1 MDTLLILR
9 DTLSHAV
16 ILTDAITAHVVKVVD
31 NCQPCVQEAETNRQD
46 VAIVFLIC
54 ATIVVIALIT
64 KCTVLSW
71 KSKGIKAEENQRK
84 FQQENEKIES
94 ERKQAA
100 DDKNRSNLLIDEERK
115 HKYAHEEEERKKNAD
130 LLEKKLQILKELC
143 YAINDGDKQLKA
155 YGDDIKR
162 FFNVINSERGVPYDN
177 DETTSDQ
184 HKDQETSSGQQ
195 QTDTNPNI

>member
-9 DTLSHAV
+9 DTITSHAV
-16 ILTDAITAHVVKVVD
+16 KVID
-31 NCQPCVQEAETNRQD
+31 TCQPYVQEAETNWKD
-46 VAIVFLIC
+46 VIITAIICTAIVIILCYGIFKLYQWQEG
-54 ATIVVIALIT
+54 V
-64 KCTVLSW
+64 
-71 KSKGIKAEENQRK
+71 IKAKETDANNKRN
-84 FQQENEKIES
+84 QENEE
-94 ERKQAA
+94 
-100 DDKNRSNLLIDEERK
+100 KNRK
-115 HKYAHEEEERKKNAD
+115 WNAD

-162 FFNVINSERGVPYDN
+162 FFNVINRERGVPYDN

>member
-1 MDTLLILR
+1 MDTIFILK
-9 DTLSHAV
+9 DT
-16 ILTDAITAHVVKVVD
+16 ITAYVLKVVED
-31 NCQPCVQEAETNRQD
+31 CQPVASATNCKD
-46 VAIVFLIC
+46 VAIAFLIC
-54 ATIVVIALIT
+54 ATIVTIALIT
-64 KCTVLSW
+64 KYTLLSW
-71 KSKGIKAEENQRK
+71 KSKEIKAEEDKRK

-162 FFNVINSERGVPYDN
+162 FFNVINRERGVPYDN